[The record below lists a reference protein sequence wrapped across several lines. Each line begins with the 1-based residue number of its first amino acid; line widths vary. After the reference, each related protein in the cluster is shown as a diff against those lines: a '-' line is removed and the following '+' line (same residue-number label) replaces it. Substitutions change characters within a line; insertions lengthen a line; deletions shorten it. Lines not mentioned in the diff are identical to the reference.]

1 VPAAGWLQRTSPG
14 CATLLALGAIA
25 KVLIVQV
32 LVVAGLAAA

>member
-1 VPAAGWLQRTSPG
+1 VAPARVAG

-32 LVVAGLAAA
+32 MVVAGLAAA